1 MFKKYP
7 NAEILPLPKKSENI
21 KNASKNNINLSE
33 FASLTVFQTL
43 FREQLGTN
51 KEKTSSSV
59 AESGYDKLYTLKT

>member
-7 NAEILPLPKKSENI
+7 NAEILPLAKKPENTKNVPKSNNNQSE
-21 KNASKNNINLSE
+21 L
-33 FASLTVFQTL
+33 ASLGAFQTL

-51 KEKTSSSV
+51 KEKTSASL